1 MEHLDDNK
9 KKEYIERLLLA
20 RLRILNKH
28 SFYGLLLMNAKFGL
42 DLKCDTAY
50 TDGSKICFSPK
61 FMDELSNSELEF
73 VLMHEILHIVL
84 KHCQRGKGFNNLLFN
99 IACDVVVNSNIL
111 KSNDMDLASIT
122 IRSEGTPS
130 MHIAPNGEEGYHY
143 TAEEVYYMICNNL
156 NGQDFKSFDNH
167 DNWKSSN
174 EASKDWDERLVSAI
188 SALNETG
195 RFNSKIPLEALRK
208 YNDLIHPQINWREVL
223 KDFLSKE
230 VCDYSFTPP
239 DRRFD
244 GDFFMPDFNEEEDV
258 LKLNVIFAIDTSGSI
273 TKEQLSAALTEVKS
287 AINETNHL
295 NGYVICLDA
304 KTYEP
309 TPINEFDMNTFKALG
324 GGGTS
329 FIEFF
334 KKLDELKL
342 MMNDKPD
349 LIIFITDGHDDFPK
363 EEQAQNIPVLWI
375 INNDEV
381 TPPWGMIARIDAKD
395 YE

>member
-9 KKEYIERLLLA
+9 KKEYMQRLLLA

-50 TDGSKICFSPK
+50 TDGKRICFSPK

-84 KHCQRGKGFNNLLFN
+84 KHCQRGHNFNNLLFN
-99 IACDVVVNSNIL
+99 IACDIVVNSNIL
-111 KSNDMDLASIT
+111 KSNDMDLTSIT
-122 IRSEGTPS
+122 IKSEGEPS
-130 MHIAPNGEEGYHY
+130 MHIAPDGKEGYYY
-143 TAEEVYYMICNNL
+143 TAEEVYYMICNNFKD
-156 NGQDFKSFDNH
+156 QDFNSFDNH
-167 DNWKSSN
+167 DKWRESDKD
-174 EASKDWDERLVSAI
+174 SKEWDERLVSTI

-195 RFNSKIPLEALRK
+195 RYNSKIPLEALRK
-208 YNDLIHPQINWREVL
+208 YNNLINPQINWREVL
-223 KDFLSKE
+223 KDFFSKE

-239 DRRFD
+239 DRRFE
-244 GDFFMPDFNEEEDV
+244 GDFFMPDFNEEDDV

-273 TKEQLSAALTEVKS
+273 TEEQLSAALTEVKS
-287 AINETNHL
+287 AINETDQL

-309 TPINEFDMNTFKALG
+309 TPINEFDINTFEALG

-334 KKLDELKL
+334 NELKEL
-342 MMNDKPD
+342 KAKMDNKLD
-349 LIIFITDGHDDFPK
+349 LIIFITDGLDDFPK
-363 EEQAQNIPVLWI
+363 EEASQNIPVLWI
-375 INNDEV
+375 INNDEI
-381 TPPWGMIARIDAKD
+381 TPPWGLIARIDT
-395 YE
+395 